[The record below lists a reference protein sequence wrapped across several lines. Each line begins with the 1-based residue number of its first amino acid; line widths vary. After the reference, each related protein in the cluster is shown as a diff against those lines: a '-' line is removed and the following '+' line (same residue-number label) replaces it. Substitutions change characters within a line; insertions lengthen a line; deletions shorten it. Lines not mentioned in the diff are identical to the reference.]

1 MFCHLWPEN
10 LWSGFRCVSDP
21 LLIALQCS
29 VLFSQE
35 KKLSCDGKG
44 IVGAGTR
51 HPAMCPWQKGMKE
64 NKVGRITQAAAML
77 GEGLA
82 SELSLAVVG
91 SYLSLQL
98 HKKKM
103 IFPQNYYLSV
113 YSPAGMPGL
122 GDGAYPTLSAAVGSP
137 HALLQSRETP
147 PAAPSFCRQ
156 FCNVHHDHWYAV
168 HTSNEPKMQ
177 ARQLTAAGAVR
188 FCCGGQV
195 VAAAHTYASSACC
208 FHRSKLN
215 QTSVILIGMQV
226 CSCNLEVH

>member
-1 MFCHLWPEN
+1 MFCHLWPES

-21 LLIALQCS
+21 LLNALQCS

-51 HPAMCPWQKGMKE
+51 HPVMCPWQKGMKE

-82 SELSLAVVG
+82 WLWLVPTWACNCTKIKWFFPKIITFLSIPLQECLVWELEHIPL
-91 SYLSLQL
+91 
-98 HKKKM
+98 
-103 IFPQNYYLSV
+103 
-113 YSPAGMPGL
+113 
-122 GDGAYPTLSAAVGSP
+122 LSAAVGSH
-137 HALLQSRETP
+137 HALLQSRKTP
-147 PAAPSFCRQ
+147 PVALSFCRQ

-177 ARQLTAAGAVR
+177 ARQPTAAGAVR
-188 FCCGGQV
+188 LCYGGQV